1 MPKGSFFGR
10 YFAFYALVIQPVY
23 AAIPYVP
30 SRIFL
35 SPQHNGTLAYLLQP
49 KSSAQTEIEFLS
61 LDLSQ
66 IDTKAPAYTVLYD
79 HVPFQGDDEGAA
91 FVPMMDPGGTL
102 KVFSGSCQASD
113 GTDVVWSFSPDNSSS
128 NGNGTWSQLSVKR
141 SRAGSV
147 GPGPAYLAAG
157 FTYAASNDTASA
169 MYTFGGMCSFANS
182 TDENWV
188 SAANYSREITV
199 LEPSDSSYVLETTV
213 PPNPPVAEAGFT
225 ITSLQGTSSTT
236 PGGRVLQQ
244 QDFLLIGGHTQNAFI
259 NMSSLAL
266 FSLPQA
272 GWTYIP
278 VGSSVS
284 AGRTDLAARDS
295 QVEPRSG
302 HSAVLSSDGSKI
314 VVFGGWVGDT
324 STPADPQL
332 IILELGED
340 YGGSGEWTWT
350 VPSQP
355 TGSGMPQGSG
365 IFGHAA
371 AMLPGDVMVVTG
383 GYSIPSSSSKRAAP
397 GFEPSSQVHLYNLTS
412 NTWVSSYT
420 NPAIQN
426 NLASGKRETGNLSST
441 GQKAGLGVGMS
452 LVVIALLGV
461 VFCVYSRKR
470 SRHRR
475 FREQQLRQLALGAE
489 RSHIWDEPGMAVSF
503 QGPMSERRSVPGSA
517 YSFGGY
523 SPGSSSRHY
532 GGSMAERTGLL
543 GETPS
548 GTRGLQR
555 SLYSRPQRYEPA
567 GWYGDPRMNYSGAGF
582 IHPIDERDEYEETS
596 AESPEQEDSRQ
607 RSRSPEMS
615 DPFDDPSSPAP
626 SQIMPVNEGTSSLQD
641 HTEGMEESSGDGSE
655 RRRSMPPN
663 KNERTDSNLS
673 ESSASG
679 LSVSSIQR
687 SNFGSVKRRVSD
699 KAPRLDLSSVPVIE
713 PPSSSSSAVSGR
725 ESPEKDPS
733 RSSYARGNLQ
743 SGSDD
748 TVVLSV
754 ERSMDSFSTAHTSQR
769 QHQLESESLLG
780 GSSEWATPPESPTR
794 LSTTSLKRNS
804 LSWMGSV
811 RKTLK
816 GAKKAA
822 NFDKFLTTSSH
833 DTATTAAAA
842 EATPIALNP
851 TPNPDKMPRRA
862 VSASAAHLRRKQG
875 PRDWAVD
882 KRVSDDGFLSYPP
895 AGDLHTYEANNNND
909 EDEDEYDDEE
919 DWDVEAAAEGRV
931 VQVTTFTVPKEKLRV
946 VNAGVGDG
954 ISDVGNDDEEEKGSD
969 RASARKR
976 GSSIDSE

>member
-1 MPKGSFFGR
+1 MAKGNFFGR
-10 YFAFYALVIQPVY
+10 CFTFYALVIQPVY

-66 IDTKAPAYTVLYD
+66 IDTRAPQYTVLYD

-91 FVPMMDPGGTL
+91 FVSMMDSGGTL
-102 KVFSGSCQASD
+102 KVLSGNCQASD

-128 NGNGTWSQLSVKR
+128 TGNGTWSQLSVKR
-141 SRAGSV
+141 FRAGSV
-147 GPGPAYLAAG
+147 EPGPAYLAAG
-157 FTYAASNDTASA
+157 FTYAASNDTTST
-169 MYTFGGMCSFANS
+169 MYTFGGMCPFANS
-182 TDENWV
+182 TDDNWV
-188 SAANYSREITV
+188 SAANYSRAITV
-199 LEPSDSSYVLETTV
+199 LDPSGSSYDLEITV

-225 ITSLQGTSSTT
+225 ITPLQGTSSTT
-236 PGGRVLQQ
+236 SGGRVLQQ
-244 QDFLLIGGHTQNAFI
+244 QDFLLIGGHTQTAFI

-278 VGSSVS
+278 VGSSVG
-284 AGRTDLAARDS
+284 AGRTNLAARDV

-332 IILELGED
+332 VILELGED

-355 TGSGMPQGSG
+355 TGSGMPKQGSG

-371 AMLPGDVMVVTG
+371 AMLPGDVMVIIG
-383 GYSIPSSSSKRAAP
+383 GYSIPSSSSSKRSAS
-397 GFEPSSQVHLYNLTS
+397 GFEPSSQVYLYNLTS

-426 NLASGKRETGNLSST
+426 LASGERETGNLSST

-452 LVVIALLGV
+452 LAVVVLLGV

-489 RSHIWDEPGMAVSF
+489 RSHVWDEPGMAVSF
-503 QGPMSERRSVPGSA
+503 QGPMSEQWSSA
-517 YSFGGY
+517 YSLGLNRGY
-523 SPGSSSRHY
+523 SPASSSRHY

-543 GETPS
+543 GETPNL
-548 GTRGLQR
+548 TRGLQR
-555 SLYSRPQRYEPA
+555 SFSSRPQ
-567 GWYGDPRMNYSGAGF
+567 MNYSSAGF
-582 IHPIDERDEYEETS
+582 IHPIDERDEYEETL

-615 DPFDDPSSPAP
+615 DPFDDPSPSAP
-626 SQIMPVNEGTSSLQD
+626 SQIMPVNEGTSLLQD
-641 HTEGMEESSGDGSE
+641 HTDGMEESSGDGSE
-655 RRRSMPPN
+655 RRRSMSPN

-699 KAPRLDLSSVPVIE
+699 KAPRLDLSNVPVLE
-713 PPSSSSSAVSGR
+713 PSSSSSSAVSGR
-725 ESPEKDPS
+725 ESPEKEPS
-733 RSSYARGNLQ
+733 RSGRSPGNLQ

-769 QHQLESESLLG
+769 QQQMESESLLG

-822 NFDKFLTTSSH
+822 NFDKFLATSSQ
-833 DTATTAAAA
+833 DTATTTAAATA
-842 EATPIALNP
+842 ATTTAFNP
-851 TPNPDKMPRRA
+851 TPSPDKMPRRA

-882 KRVSDDGFLSYPP
+882 KRFSDDSFLSYPP
-895 AGDLHTYEANNNND
+895 SGDLHTYDTNND
-909 EDEDEYDDEE
+909 EDDNEYDDEE

-954 ISDVGNDDEEEKGSD
+954 ISDVGNDDDETD
-969 RASARKR
+969 RASTRRSRR
-976 GSSIDSE
+976 GSIDRE